1 MWRKLSVVQN
11 VSQTS
16 ALTDPPEPSLSTAS
30 YTRLPSKKEKAA
42 PTARPRM
49 RKKVMRE
56 PAVSQSFPRTIL
68 VSRVSGQ
75 KRSDASPDPNQ
86 SNPAT
91 HCGAYAMQRVAR

>member
-1 MWRKLSVVQN
+1 MSRSRSQQHQPVWSKFSVVQN

-16 ALTDPPEPSLSTAS
+16 PPNPPEPSLSTAS

-56 PAVSQSFPRTIL
+56 PAVSQSFPRTNL
-68 VSRVSGQ
+68 VSRVKVRTGQ
-75 KRSDASPDPNQ
+75 TPPDLDL
-86 SNPAT
+86 
-91 HCGAYAMQRVAR
+91 